1 MQGSSPFAVPKGGP
15 SSASISNLLWT
26 PPPLQLANVSK
37 AAKLSEPK
45 GGKRHRELNPELRS
59 RTYYRRKEEKEMLEK
74 KLQAM
79 NIHLEH
85 LRRRGEGENDEVT
98 TRLRQNQELR
108 DSIRGQRTIFANAQS
123 IISEFLR
130 AGDHSRYEPVIRLGT
145 DPRAR
150 YNTLLSMK
158 QQRLQE
164 ALYFLAERSR
174 YMAMDTDFTDLQ
186 RFQSDN
192 GDVCL
197 ARFDIKPLP
206 KAQTVRQAFDGVLKF
221 SYNLEISISDLIGDI
236 TIRENDDED
245 WDSSVAQH
253 RLVTSISPNVKVDMN
268 NVTFTQYWGD
278 GSGPRTDRAVGD
290 EVGIAVCNYVEEDEL
305 YPYHVSERVRQDITF
320 HVMVAKYPRRRPNLS
335 ATAGVGSPS
344 SECVSSASY
353 ETQEDI
359 VVATRWTCLRLR
371 KPPFPLDDDIAAHIR
386 DGMEQVGQSMFTAI
400 RHSVNGRLTL
410 RKGL

>member
-15 SSASISNLLWT
+15 SSASISNLRWT
-26 PPPLQLANVSK
+26 LPPLQLANVSK

-85 LRRRGEGENDEVT
+85 LRQSGATGLYSWTKNHFC
-98 TRLRQNQELR
+98 
-108 DSIRGQRTIFANAQS
+108 QRTV

-145 DPRAR
+145 DPRVR